1 MTIGKWPVISDIW
14 SIPEYI
20 QGTDSQFIN
29 ILESYVN
36 WEITWDG
43 SKITSVSSDSWTRK
57 MASKSHWAVSKLSN
71 AFPSGIHHGNQLPI
85 SVSQF
90 FASFDASI
98 PCKTF
103 IKNCDTLIT
112 DHKYINDRFLT
123 IINNHGNDVSDLY
136 ETDFG

>member
-1 MTIGKWPVISDIW
+1 LTIGKWPVISDIW

-43 SKITSVSSDSWTRK
+43 SKITSVESYLVTHGL
-57 MASKSHWAVSKLSN
+57 SKSHWAVSKLSN

-90 FASFDASI
+90 FFW
-98 PCKTF
+98 CFNTMLELNF
-103 IKNCDTLIT
+103 DTLIT
-112 DHKYINDRFLT
+112 DRDKQRSIFT

>member
-43 SKITSVSSDSWTRK
+43 SKITSVESYLVTHGLW
-57 MASKSHWAVSKLSN
+57 KSHWAVSKLSN

-90 FASFDASI
+90 FFWCFNTMLAFWYAHHRS
-98 PCKTF
+98 T
-103 IKNCDTLIT
+103 N
-112 DHKYINDRFLT
+112 NDRFLT
-123 IINNHGNDVSDLY
+123 IINNHGNDVSD